1 MYLVDACKGVSADY
15 DSIRDLFE
23 EVKDFTSRLTVHTR
37 RNVPDELRGI
47 VTEILVC
54 LLNVCAR
61 SAKLIRHGRVGQLF
75 KRFFL
80 GKDEQISAELNK
92 LRKLTQKEQR
102 MVATLTLL
110 VTTNTAAQM
119 DKAVVVINDTQETL
133 QQFRTEVLD
142 RFSSLNSGIMSPN
155 GDPQTPRL
163 DIRERQ
169 LNKIRAVLRPS
180 STPEEIYRTIT
191 SKRVPGTGDWIR
203 ENPIFRS
210 WLEREKP
217 ILWLSGRPGAGKS
230 FLSTNIIQYLMQL
243 HPQGARDPSK
253 VSIAYYFCKDVRIAE
268 TVCCSILVLTSFS
281 MTQT

>member
-1 MYLVDACKGVSADY
+1 MYLIDACNGVSANY

-37 RNVPDELRGI
+37 QNVPDELREI

-54 LLNVCAR
+54 LLNVCAQ
-61 SAKLIRHGRVGQLF
+61 SVKLIGHGRVGQLF
-75 KRFFL
+75 KRVFL

-92 LRKLTQKEQR
+92 LRNLTQKEQR

-110 VTTNTAAQM
+110 VTTNTAAQ
-119 DKAVVVINDTQETL
+119 KETL

-142 RFSSLNSGIMSPN
+142 RFSSLNSGIMSPIE
-155 GDPQTPRL
+155 DLQTPRL

-243 HPQGARDPSK
+243 HPQGSRDTAK

-268 TVCCSILVLTSFS
+268 NSVLFNFSANLSFS
-281 MTQT
+281 MIQT

>member
-1 MYLVDACKGVSADY
+1 MYLVDACKGVSANY

-37 RNVPDELRGI
+37 QNVPDELRGT

-54 LLNVCAR
+54 LLNVCAQ

-75 KRFFL
+75 KRVFL

-92 LRKLTQKEQR
+92 LRKLTEKEQR
-102 MVATLTLL
+102 MVATLTLS

-133 QQFRTEVLD
+133 QQFRTEVLE
-142 RFSSLNSGIMSPN
+142 RFSSLNSGIMSPIEE
-155 GDPQTPRL
+155 PQTPRL

-230 FLSTNIIQYLMQL
+230 FLSANIIQYLMQL
-243 HPQGARDPSK
+243 HPQGSRDTSK
-253 VSIAYYFCKDVRIAE
+253 VSIAYYFCKVVAGKSASGLGAWSPGLGSRR
-268 TVCCSILVLTSFS
+268 F
-281 MTQT
+281 